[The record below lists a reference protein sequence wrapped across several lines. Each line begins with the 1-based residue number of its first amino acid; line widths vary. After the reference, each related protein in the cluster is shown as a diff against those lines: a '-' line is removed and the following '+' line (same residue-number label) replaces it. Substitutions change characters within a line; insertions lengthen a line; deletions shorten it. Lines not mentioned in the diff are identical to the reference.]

1 MDKILID
8 ELNDRFHKVDPDIVL
23 EYFLKEYNGKIAI
36 SSSLG
41 LEDQILTHM
50 VCQIDK
56 NTRIFTLDTGRL
68 FPETYD
74 LIEATNKKYGISIQA
89 YFPDAPK
96 VENMV
101 KEKGI
106 NLFYE
111 SIENRKL
118 CCSVRKLSQLPRA
131 FDGLEAW
138 ITGIRKDQSLTRF
151 NTKLIEW
158 DEGNNL
164 LKINPLLNLSDKE
177 VRQFIKDYDVPYN
190 KLHDQGFPSI
200 GCQPCT
206 RAISEGE
213 DIRAGRW
220 WWEQPE
226 HKECGLHQR

>member
-158 DEGNNL
+158 DEENNL